1 MHAMPLLL
9 LDLDNTLLPRDA
21 AFQAWAEDFL
31 GEYGLPPG
39 DLDWLTVMDGGGY
52 VPRSTV
58 LGATRR
64 RYGLDMSLESLLA
77 HYRRGINSHIRCP
90 RSHLRALRAARAA
103 GWAIAIVSNGGT
115 AAQLAKVRRTGLGSL
130 IDAWVV
136 SEEAGCAKPDPLIFE
151 IAAQRCGI
159 GLSTDWAAD
168 TWMIG
173 DHGPADIAGAAA
185 AGLRS
190 VWLHYGR
197 SWSERAYHPTHCASS
212 LSEAVALALAG
223 SAEVMSAQGAASIAG
238 WGNGARQRTG
248 TQAGHGGEAKAV
260 AGARQGSAGL
270 RQGNSVRHGDGTGPS
285 RGAGLTRLELLDG
298 RGGTAPI
305 SAGAGTTG

>member
-1 MHAMPLLL
+1 MPLLL

-31 GEYGLPPG
+31 GEFGLPPD
-39 DLDWLTVMDGGGY
+39 DLGWLTVMDGGGY

-115 AAQLAKVRRTGLGSL
+115 TAQLAKIRRTGLGSL

-151 IAAQRCGI
+151 VAAQRCGI
-159 GLSTDWAAD
+159 GLSTGWAAD

-190 VWLHYGR
+190 VWLHCGR
-197 SWSERAYHPTHCASS
+197 PWSERAYRPTHCASS
-212 LSEAVALALAG
+212 LPEAVALALASG
-223 SAEVMSAQGAASIAG
+223 SAEAMNAQGTASVAE
-238 WGNGARQRTG
+238 WGNGGRQRG
-248 TQAGHGGEAKAV
+248 GAKAGRGDEAKTV
-260 AGARQGSAGL
+260 AGARQGSTGL
-270 RQGNSVRHGDGTGPS
+270 THGNGVRHGDGTGPS
-285 RGAGLTRLELLDG
+285 RGAVLTRLELLDK
-298 RGGTAPI
+298 RGGTAPV
-305 SAGAGTTG
+305 SAGAGTAG